1 MVYRS
6 MLRDVK
12 KKKRKKKEEGGG
24 VRYKDKN
31 ENKWWL
37 HHQLQALHELVH
49 RNTFCCLVVK

>member
-6 MLRDVK
+6 MLRDVLK
-12 KKKRKKKEEGGG
+12 KKKKGGGG

-49 RNTFCCLVVK
+49 RNTLLLSS